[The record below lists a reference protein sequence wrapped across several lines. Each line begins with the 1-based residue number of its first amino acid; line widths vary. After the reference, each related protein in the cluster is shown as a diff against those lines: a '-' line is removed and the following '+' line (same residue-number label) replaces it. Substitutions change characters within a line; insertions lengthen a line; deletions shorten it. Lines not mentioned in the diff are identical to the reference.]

1 MHNSVIISTPTIYLN
16 LNKTDE
22 VKSLIVDQIPTML
35 KVLSNNYYKLD
46 GYHSIENSTFDNSKI
61 VYTHNIAE
69 TLKLI
74 KEDQLMTSEQ
84 EQDFADV
91 YDKVRPNI
99 CKVFQLAI
107 TDLSN
112 FSLCFSDEILIDKYS
127 IIAEIA
133 LAVDVNINQFDTHG
147 VDFNQL
153 MDNRYIT
160 CLKNALSEVAEL
172 QNKTDFNN
180 QCDEIIAMSD
190 TMENIPEDISKTLK
204 CIKFN
209 REEFYLMN
217 LYQKAESRGENF
229 VSHCFSLVD
238 QYISQNPDKD
248 SILGVSTKE
257 VIIPKM
263 LSVLQEE
270 LIPSNAS
277 SLECF
282 FWDPTNA
289 SRGKDIIKDSVNLF
303 ENISCYFDFTGS
315 KKAVKLFGK
324 SIGESEFKAILSHAI
339 VMYITSI
346 NFSLDANWYNS
357 SYHREDDFT
366 KICDDF
372 FTPFEKSVNP
382 TVASFKAEAYRAFIL
397 LMFKVLDSS
406 EQRPFDF
413 YKLIS
418 KVINKAL
425 TLCPELTLETFNL
438 EHQSFEKLSK
448 GDIPN
453 IYGMRELSI
462 FESKDYLLV
471 NIFAKKDSKKDL
483 EKINSGLPA
492 VLLPEVYKKIKA
504 HLLA

>member
-1 MHNSVIISTPTIYLN
+1 MHNSVFISTPTIYLN

-22 VKSLIVDQIPTML
+22 VKSIIVEQIPTML
-35 KVLSNNYYKLD
+35 KVLSSNYYNLD
-46 GYHSIENSTFDNSKI
+46 DCHSIENSTFDNSKI

-74 KEDQLMTSEQ
+74 KDDQLMSSKQ
-84 EQDFADV
+84 EIEFV
-91 YDKVRPNI
+91 ELYDKIQPSI

-112 FSLCFSDEILIDKYS
+112 LSLCFSDEILIDKYS
-127 IIAEIA
+127 VIAEIA
-133 LAVDVNINQFDTHG
+133 LAVNVNINQFDTHG

-160 CLKNALSEVAEL
+160 CLKNALSEVSKL

-180 QCDEIIAMSD
+180 QCDEILELTSSIESLP
-190 TMENIPEDISKTLK
+190 TDIDQTVK
-204 CIKFN
+204 CIQFK
-209 REEFYLMN
+209 REEFYLIN
-217 LYQKAESRGENF
+217 LYKNAENRGLNF
-229 VSHCFSLVD
+229 VSHCYQLIDDF
-238 QYISQNPDKD
+238 INNNPDQG
-248 SILGVSTKE
+248 SILGVSTNE

-263 LSVLQEE
+263 LSVLQEDI
-270 LIPSNAS
+270 IPSNAS

-303 ENISCYFDFTGS
+303 ENIRCYFDFTGS
-315 KKAVKLFGK
+315 KKSVELFGK
-324 SIGESEFKAILSHAI
+324 NIGESEFKAVLSHAI

-346 NFSLDANWYNS
+346 NFNLDANWYNS

-382 TVASFKAEAYRAFIL
+382 TVTSFKAEAYRAFIL

-438 EHQSFEKLSK
+438 EHQCFEKLAK

-453 IYGMRELSI
+453 IYGMRDLAV

-471 NIFAKKDSKKDL
+471 NIFAKKDSKKYL

-504 HLLA
+504 NLLA